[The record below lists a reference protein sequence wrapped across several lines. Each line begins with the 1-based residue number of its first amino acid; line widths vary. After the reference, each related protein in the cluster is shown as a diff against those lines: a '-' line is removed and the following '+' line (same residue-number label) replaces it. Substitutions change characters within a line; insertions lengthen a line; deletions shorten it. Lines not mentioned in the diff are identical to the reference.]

1 MFLILKTTILAK
13 FISKFI
19 SKEQKLVFLLGDF
32 NINILIYNDH
42 QPTNDF
48 LDSLVSNSL
57 IPYIVHPTRITSY

>member
-48 LDSLVSNSL
+48 LDSLASSSL